1 MVDLDTVL
9 TLMLVIL
16 DMLVLDTTL
25 TQDMVVLATPTLVM
39 AVDTDMAWE
48 EFPPLESV
56 LPMPSQ
62 RLRLNQKLML
72 FIVLMDMVELDTVLT
87 LMLATLDMLVLD
99 TTFTQ
104 DMEVLATPTLVMAV
118 DTDMAV
124 DSDIMVKYFQSIEDK
139 YFNGLPNPNT
149 LQQCTFSL
157 KYILSAKK

>member
-1 MVDLDTVL
+1 MG
-9 TLMLVIL
+9 
-16 DMLVLDTTL
+16 
-25 TQDMVVLATPTLVM
+25 ATPTLVM

-62 RLRLNQKLML
+62 RLMLSQKLKLML
-72 FIVLMDMVELDTVLT
+72 SIVLTDMVELDTVLT

-99 TTFTQ
+99 TTLTQ
-104 DMEVLATPTLVMAV
+104 DMEVLATPTWVMAMDTDMAV
-118 DTDMAV
+118 DTDMVV

-139 YFNGLPNPNT
+139 YVNGLPIPNT

-157 KYILSAKK
+157 KYILSAK

>member
-1 MVDLDTVL
+1 MG
-9 TLMLVIL
+9 
-16 DMLVLDTTL
+16 
-25 TQDMVVLATPTLVM
+25 ATPTLVM

-56 LPMPSQ
+56 LPMPSH
-62 RLRLNQKLML
+62 RLRLSQKLKLML
-72 FIVLMDMVELDTVLT
+72 SIVLMDMVELDTVLT
-87 LMLATLDMLVLD
+87 LMLSTLDMLVLD
-99 TTFTQ
+99 TTLTQ

-139 YFNGLPNPNT
+139 YVNGLPNPNN

-157 KYILSAKK
+157 KYILSAK

>member
-1 MVDLDTVL
+1 MG
-9 TLMLVIL
+9 MVIL
-16 DMLVLDTTL
+16 DVLVLDTTL

-62 RLRLNQKLML
+62 RLRLSQKLKLML
-72 FIVLMDMVELDTVLT
+72 SFFLLDMVELDTVLM

-99 TTFTQ
+99 TTLTQ

-124 DSDIMVKYFQSIEDK
+124 DSDIMVKYFPSIKDK
-139 YFNGLPNPNT
+139 YVNGLPNPNT

-157 KYILSAKK
+157 KYILSAK